1 MTIVDRIPDSDYPYM
16 FQAADS
22 ASLAGQNSYVET
34 TRWRLILLSFAALL
48 GLFSWQFSWGEV
60 GPIDALALTGA
71 AAFIATLMLEL
82 NTWRTR
88 PDKSWYDGRAVAE
101 SAKTLTWK
109 FAAGGNP
116 FPIDMG
122 VDDAQRALLAR
133 LQSVKNDFPE
143 LVLSPLNAPAISDW
157 MIEQRQ
163 STFDDRKKSYLAA
176 RINDQKN
183 WYTDNAKLNKR
194 RSKQWRFTLLSLEI
208 LGAALSLASAFNQDV
223 TQLSSAIAA
232 FLTAIVAWNQTK
244 QHDFNA
250 RAYSAAI
257 HDLTS
262 AEAKLRLV
270 VTEESWAREVDDAEE
285 AISREHVVWLATR
298 SRL

>member
-1 MTIVDRIPDSDYPYM
+1 MTIVDRVPDSDYPYM

-22 ASLAGQNSYVET
+22 ASLAGQKFYLET
-34 TRWRLILLSFAALL
+34 TRWRLILLSLAALL
-48 GLFSWQFSWGEV
+48 GLFSWELSWGAV
-60 GPIDALALTGA
+60 GPINALALAGA
-71 AAFIATLMLEL
+71 AVFLVTLMLEL
-82 NTWRTR
+82 NTWRAR

-122 VDDAQRALLAR
+122 IDDAQRALLAG
-133 LQSVKNDFPE
+133 LQSVKNNFPE
-143 LVLSPLNAPAISDW
+143 LELSPLNVPAISGW

-183 WYTDNAKLNKR
+183 WYTREANLNKR
-194 RSKQWRFTLLSLEI
+194 RSKQWRLALLPLEI
-208 LGAALSLASAFNQDV
+208 LGACLSVASAFSQDV

-232 FLTAIVAWNQTK
+232 FLTAIIAWNQTK
-244 QHDFNA
+244 QHDSNA

-257 HDLTS
+257 QDLTS
-262 AEAKLRLV
+262 AEAKLHLV
-270 VTEESWAREVDDAEE
+270 ETEESWAREVDDAEE